1 MADRRTVDL
10 TLLLAV
16 LGTALLALAVLA
28 TAADL
33 RAALLGVTLV
43 AVVVPATWI
52 DLDRRLIPNRLTAA
66 GALAAIAVGAATEPA
81 GLPVQL
87 LWGALAGGFLL
98 TAALVRPDGMGMGD
112 VKLAGVLG
120 LLLGPAVAV
129 ALPLALASAAL
140 AGLAIAVRGA
150 RGASATAR
158 GADAGDAASV
168 WRAARTATLPF
179 GPFLALGAI
188 VAWFAGDAA
197 LAAYLG

>member
-140 AGLAIAVRGA
+140 AGLAIAVRG
-150 RGASATAR
+150 GL
-158 GADAGDAASV
+158 
-168 WRAARTATLPF
+168 RAAQAATLPF